1 MTHHSVD
8 VLAIGPHPDDAE
20 LLCGGTLA
28 RCADQGARTGILDL
42 TRGETGTRGSPELR
56 QEEAAKASKILGV
69 HVRLNAGLP
78 DAQIDNDR
86 QTREHLVE
94 FLRDLKPRVVIL
106 PFLRGR
112 HPDHRLAAELCR
124 DACFLS
130 GLAKYGSGAPHRP
143 HKLLYALAFR
153 EDPVKPTF
161 VVDITAQF
169 GRKMEALRSYS
180 SQFEG
185 VQQAGEAFP
194 TGQSLYDLVEV
205 QSRHYGSLIRRGYG
219 EPFYTEETVEI
230 EDVAGMRVRSL

>member
-1 MTHHSVD
+1 MTDHSVD

-28 RCADQGARTGILDL
+28 RCADQGYRTGILDL
-42 TRGETGTRGSPELR
+42 TRGETATRGTPELR
-56 QEEAAKASKILGV
+56 AAEAATASEILGV
-69 HVRLNAGLP
+69 AVRLNAELP
-78 DAQIDNDR
+78 DAGITNDR
-86 QTREHLVE
+86 ESREHLVG
-94 FLRDLKPRVVIL
+94 FLRQLTPRVVIL

-112 HPDHRLAAELCR
+112 HPDHRVAAEVCR

-130 GLAKYGSGAPHRP
+130 GLARYGSGSPHRP
-143 HKLLYALAFR
+143 HKLLYAMAFR

-161 VVDITAQF
+161 VVDITDQF
-169 GRKMEALRSYS
+169 SRKLEAIRSYS

-194 TGQSLYDLVEV
+194 TGQSLYDLLEV

-219 EPFYTEETVEI
+219 EPFFTDETVEI

>member
-1 MTHHSVD
+1 MTDHSVD

-28 RCADQGARTGILDL
+28 RCADQGHRTGVLDL
-42 TRGETGTRGSPELR
+42 TRGEAGTRGSPELR
-56 QEEAAKASKILGV
+56 ATEAAAASRILGV
-69 HVRLNAGLP
+69 HVRLNAELP
-78 DAQIDNDR
+78 DAGIKNDR
-86 QTREHLVE
+86 DTREHIVGL
-94 FLRDLKPRVVIL
+94 LRELTPRVVIL

-130 GLAKYGSGAPHRP
+130 GLARYGSGSTHRP
-143 HKLLYALAFR
+143 HKLLYAMAFR
-153 EDPVKPTF
+153 EDPIKPTF
-161 VVDITAQF
+161 VVDITEQF
-169 GRKMEALRSYS
+169 GRKMEAIRSYS

-185 VQQAGEAFP
+185 AQQGGEAFP
-194 TGQSLYDLVEV
+194 TGQSLYDLVEG

>member
-42 TRGETGTRGSPELR
+42 TLGETGTRGSPELR
-56 QEEAAKASKILGV
+56 QAEAAKAGEILGV
-69 HVRLNAGLP
+69 QVRRNAELP
-78 DAQIDNDR
+78 DAGIANDR
-86 QTREHLVE
+86 QTRERIVE
-94 FLRDLKPRVVIL
+94 LLRELRPRVVIL

-112 HPDHRLAAELCR
+112 HPDHRLAAEVCR

-130 GLAKYGSGAPHRP
+130 GLARYGSGEPHRP

-153 EDPVKPTF
+153 EDPIKPTF

-169 GRKMEALRSYS
+169 GRKMEAVRSYA

-185 VQQAGEAFP
+185 VHQAGEAFP
-194 TGQSLYDLVEV
+194 NGQSLYDLVEM